1 MNDVL
6 APSYDVIVVGG
17 GPSGAIA
24 ARLLALENVKV
35 AVIER
40 HKQFPLRVGESL
52 MPRVYDMVHE
62 LGLDARM
69 ADVSHVAKFGA
80 SFGFGHD
87 KTLKRIAFTDG
98 FPDGGTNAYN
108 VERTSFDEM
117 LLEAAREAG
126 AEVHRGCSVQ
136 SIEKL
141 EEGSVEVIAGGQR
154 VSASYLVDASGAN
167 TLVGRRLGLR
177 KPIPEFRKFA
187 YYAHYTGVT
196 RPEGLA
202 AGDVV
207 IIMCDEG
214 WFWLIPIDATRTSVG
229 LVVDAAWAK
238 QSGIPPLDLLE
249 WAIVRTPQVKSRC
262 ENAVRSSPICARADF
277 SYMCKPYAGP
287 GYFLCGDAAIFIDPI
302 FSAGVC
308 LGMMTAQRAAK
319 GILSLLRGQVSP
331 DKIQVSPEKVRE
343 DYISF
348 VEYSSSIYFR
358 LNQSFYEQSFREF
371 IVHPRSTFKINRAM
385 IAILGGHVFPPP
397 LPFHLRWRLRLFERL
412 IAAQRLVPIVP
423 RRLTF
428 SLARGEAGQA
438 QFDRSRQAQPAEA
451 N

>member
-1 MNDVL
+1 MNPIL
-6 APSYDVIVVGG
+6 APSYDVIVAGG
-17 GPSGAIA
+17 GPSGATA

-35 AVIER
+35 AVFER
-40 HKQFPLRVGESL
+40 DKQFPLRVGESL

-87 KTLKRIAFTDG
+87 KSLKRISFTDG
-98 FPDGGTNAYN
+98 FPGGGANAYN

-117 LLEAAREAG
+117 LLKAAQDAG
-126 AEVHRGCSVQ
+126 AAVHRGCSVQ

-154 VSASYLVDASGAN
+154 VSASCLVDATGAN
-167 TLVGRRLGLR
+167 TLIGRRLGLR
-177 KPIPEFRKFA
+177 KSIPEFRKFA
-187 YYAHYTGVT
+187 YYAHYTGVK
-196 RPEGLA
+196 RGEGA
-202 AGDVV
+202 SAGDVV
-207 IIMCDEG
+207 VIMCDEG
-214 WFWLIPIDATRTSVG
+214 WFWLIPIDETRTSVG
-229 LVVDAAWAK
+229 LVVDADWAKNWAK

-249 WAIVRTPQVKSRC
+249 WAIARTPQVKSRC
-262 ENAVRSSPICARADF
+262 DNAVRSSPICARADF
-277 SYMCKPYAGP
+277 SYICKPYAGP
-287 GYFLCGDAAIFIDPI
+287 GYFLCGDSAIFIDPI

-308 LGMMTAQRAAK
+308 LGMMTAQRAAE
-319 GILSLLRGQVSP
+319 GIVSLTRGEVSP
-331 DKIQVSPEKVRE
+331 DKVRE

-348 VEYSSSIYFR
+348 FENSSSIYYR
-358 LNQSFYEQSFREF
+358 LNQSFYQQSFREF
-371 IVHPRSTFKINRAM
+371 IVHPRSTFQINRAM
-385 IAILGGHVFPPP
+385 ITILGGHVFPPP

-423 RRLTF
+423 HRRTF
-428 SLARGEAGQA
+428 SIAQGEAC
-438 QFDRSRQAQPAEA
+438 QPHSI